1 MKVLVQAPVFTSSGY
16 GEHSR
21 LLMRSL
27 LSLGEK
33 KIDLYL
39 DPLNWGNTSWIM
51 PDSVLEEKCHQLAL
65 KNSLYKESTNNS
77 ADYDVQIHVGI
88 PNEFSKMAPY
98 SVLVTAGI
106 ETDRV
111 SPEWLSCI
119 NNRGVNKI
127 IVPSSHAR
135 AGFKN
140 TAYLVSSDSPE
151 KTVTLECQAEVDVVP
166 YPVRQVE
173 SKNLELNL
181 STKFNFLS
189 VAMMTPRKNLNNTIT
204 WFLEEF
210 RDNPDVGLV
219 LKTGLGKSTNIDR
232 AKTYKTLNKITS
244 QFEDRKCKIYLLHGN
259 LSEGEMRSLYENPK
273 IKAIISATHGE
284 GFGLPLFEAAG
295 YGLPVIATDWSAHT
309 EFLKAE
315 VSVSKGAKIEEKNMF
330 CAVNYDLAPV
340 QPSAVWK
347 DIIVEDSQ
355 WAFPSKDHF
364 KSQLRKVKNN
374 YNEHKETAL
383 ILKEALTRTYTEEK
397 VYDKMLESIFGEDM
411 LSVMDLESIKIEDI
425 PKISIITS
433 VYNGDDYIQGF
444 MEDITSQN
452 IFKEKCEL
460 IMINANS
467 PGNEEKVILEFQ
479 KKFPNNIK
487 YKKLEEDPGIYGT
500 WNVALSMA
508 TGEFITNANL
518 DDRKSPESILAHAEE
533 LVNNPEIDLVY
544 SDMLITK
551 EINETWSENSSNG
564 ERYTMPNF
572 SLGALKMVNMPHAAP
587 MWRKSL
593 HNKYGVFDDSFRSAG
608 DWEMWLR
615 AASRG
620 SRFKKIDGFYNLYC
634 FNPKG
639 VSTNPD
645 NFSWKQEEERRVY
658 EKYNS

>member
-21 LLMRSL
+21 LLMQSL
-27 LSLGEK
+27 LSLGK
-33 KIDLYL
+33 NKIDLFL
-39 DPLNWGNTSWIM
+39 DPLSWGNTSWIM
-51 PDSVLEEKCHQLAL
+51 SDSELEKKCHELAL
-65 KNSLYKESTNNS
+65 KNSIYKESEQGL
-77 ADYDVQIHVGI
+77 DYDVQIHVGL
-88 PNEFSKMAPY
+88 PNEFTKLAPF

-111 SPEWLSCI
+111 SPEWLSAI
-119 NNRGVNKI
+119 QTRGINKI
-127 IVPSSHAR
+127 IVPSEHSK
-135 AGFKN
+135 AGFAN
-140 TAYLVSSDSPE
+140 TAYIINSDDHSSN
-151 KTVTLECQAEVDVVP
+151 KTLECTVDIDVVP
-166 YPVRQVE
+166 YPVKEIEEQH
-173 SKNLELNL
+173 LDLNL
-181 STKFNFLS
+181 NTDFNFLS
-189 VAMMTPRKNLNNTIT
+189 VAMMTPRKNLSNTLK

-210 RDNPDVGLV
+210 KDNPNVGLV

-232 AKTYKTLNKITS
+232 TKIYKSLKKITS
-244 QFEDRKCKIYLLHGN
+244 KFENKKCKVYLLHGN
-259 LSEGEMRSLYENPK
+259 LSEGEMKSLYQNPK
-273 IKAIISATHGE
+273 IKALISTTHGE
-284 GFGLPLFEAAG
+284 GFGLPLFEAAS

-315 VSVSKGAKIEEKNMF
+315 VSNSKKASVVKRNMF
-330 CAVNYDLAPV
+330 CAVDYELKPV
-340 QPSAVWK
+340 QKEAVWK
-347 DIIVEDSQ
+347 GIITEDSK
-355 WAFPSKDHF
+355 WAYPMKGHF

-374 YNEHKETAL
+374 YKKHKDTAL
-383 ILKEALTRTYTEEK
+383 ILKDAIVNTYTQEK
-397 VYDKMLESIFGEDM
+397 VYQKMLDSIFGEDM

-444 MEDITSQN
+444 MDDITSQN

-533 LVNNPEIDLVY
+533 LVNNPEVDLVY

-551 EINETWSENSSNG
+551 ETNETWSENSSNG
-564 ERYTMPNF
+564 EKYTMPNF

-593 HNKYGVFDDSFRSAG
+593 HDKYGVFDDSFKSAG

-645 NFSWKQEEERRVY
+645 NFSWKEEEERRVY

>member
-1 MKVLVQAPVFTSSGY
+1 MKVLIQAPVFTSSGY

-27 LSLGEK
+27 FSLGEK
-33 KIDLYL
+33 KLDLYV
-39 DPLNWGNTSWIM
+39 DPLNWGNTSWIVS
-51 PDSVLEEKCHQLAL
+51 DCKIEEKCHELAL
-65 KNSLYKESTNNS
+65 KNSLYKESTNNNPE
-77 ADYDVQIHVGI
+77 YDVQIHVGI
-88 PNEFSKMAPY
+88 PNEFVKSAPY

-111 SPEWLSCI
+111 SPEWLASI
-119 NNRGVNKI
+119 NSRGINKI
-127 IVPSSHAR
+127 IVPSEHAR

-140 TAYLVSSDSPE
+140 TAYLVSDGTSE
-151 KTVTLECQAEVDVVP
+151 KSKTLECKADVEVVP
-166 YPVRQVE
+166 YPARHVQVE
-173 SKNLELNL
+173 DLDINLT
-181 STKFNFLS
+181 TKFNFLS
-189 VAMMTPRKNLNNTIT
+189 VAMMTPRKNLNNTLV

-210 RDNPDVGLV
+210 KENPDVGLL

-232 AKTYKTLNKITS
+232 NKIYKTLKKITS
-244 QFEDRKCKIYLLHGN
+244 EFDDIKCKVYLLHGN

-273 IKAIISATHGE
+273 IKAIVSTTHGE
-284 GFGLPLFEAAG
+284 GFGLPLFEAAS

-315 VSVSKGAKIEEKNMF
+315 VSVSKGAQIEERNMF
-330 CAVNYDLAPV
+330 CAVDYDLAPV
-340 QPSAVWK
+340 QSSAVWK
-347 DIIVEDSQ
+347 DIITEDSQ
-355 WAFPSKDHF
+355 WAFPSGEHF
-364 KSQLRKVKNN
+364 KSQLRKMFNN
-374 YNEHKETAL
+374 YSEHKETAL
-383 ILKEALTRTYTEEK
+383 ILKDALVRTYTEEK
-397 VYDKMLESIFGEDM
+397 VYEKMLDSVFGEDI
-411 LSVMDLESIKIEDI
+411 LSIMDLRSIKIKDI

-433 VYNGDDYIQGF
+433 VYDGDEYIQSF
-444 MEDITSQN
+444 MEDITSQS

-460 IMINANS
+460 VMINANS
-467 PGNEEKVILEFQ
+467 PGNEEETILEFQ
-479 KKFPNNIK
+479 KRFPNNIK
-487 YKKLEEDPGIYGT
+487 YKKLPDDPGIYGT

-518 DDRKSPESILAHAEE
+518 DDRKSPESILAHAQE

-551 EINETWSENSSNG
+551 EINETWDQNSSNG
-564 ERYTMPNF
+564 EKYTMPNF

-587 MWRKSL
+587 MWRKSI
-593 HNKYGVFDDSFRSAG
+593 HDKYGVFDESFRSAG

-645 NFSWKQEEERRVY
+645 NFSWKEEEERRVY

>member
-1 MKVLVQAPVFTSSGY
+1 MKILIQAPVFTSSGY

-27 LSLGEK
+27 LSLK
-33 KIDLYL
+33 NKSLDLFL
-39 DPLNWGNTSWIM
+39 DPLGWGNTSWISTD
-51 PDSVLEEKCHQLAL
+51 PELEETCHQLAV
-65 KNSLYKESTNNS
+65 KNSLYKESTNNRPE
-77 ADYDVQIHVGI
+77 YDVQIQVGM
-88 PNEFSKMAPY
+88 PNEFTKSAPY
-98 SVLVTAGI
+98 SIMVTAGI

-111 SPEWLSCI
+111 SPEWLSAI
-119 NNRGVNKI
+119 KERKINKI
-127 IVPSSHAR
+127 IVPSEHAR
-135 AGFKN
+135 STFVN
-140 TAYLVSSDSPE
+140 TAYMMKNNNSNN
-151 KTVTLECQAEVDVVP
+151 TLECLAEVEVVP
-166 YPVRQVE
+166 YPFREIKPEQID
-173 SKNLELNL
+173 LP
-181 STKFNFLS
+181 TTTDFNFLS
-189 VAMMTPRKNLNNTIT
+189 VAMFTPRKNLINTIT

-210 RDNPDVGLV
+210 ENDSDVGLI
-219 LKTGLGKSTNIDR
+219 LKTGLGRSTNLDKDKIF
-232 AKTYKTLNKITS
+232 KTLKKITS
-244 QFEDRKCKIYLLHGN
+244 QFKNKKCKVYLLHGN
-259 LSEGEMRSLYENPK
+259 LSEQEMRGLYESDK
-273 IKAIISATHGE
+273 ISCLVSATHGE

-295 YGLPVIATDWSAHT
+295 HGLPIVATDWSAHT

-315 VSVSKGAKIEEKNMF
+315 VSASKEASLVKKNMF
-330 CAVNYDLAPV
+330 CAVDYTLDTV
-340 QPSAVWK
+340 QPEATWPEVITEGAKWSYPS
-347 DIIVEDSQ
+347 IDS
-355 WAFPSKDHF
+355 F

-374 YNEHKETAL
+374 YSKHKETAL
-383 ILKEALTRTYTEEK
+383 ILKDAIRKTYTESK
-397 VYDKMLESIFGEDM
+397 VYEKMLESIFGEDM
-411 LSVMDLESIKIEDI
+411 LSVMDLESTKIEDI

-433 VYNGDDYIQGF
+433 VYNGDDYIRGF

-452 IFKEKCEL
+452 VFKEKCEL

-479 KKFPNNIK
+479 DKFPNNIK

-564 ERYTMPNF
+564 EKYTMPNF

-593 HNKYGVFDDSFRSAG
+593 HDKYGVFDDSFKSAG

-645 NFSWKQEEERRVY
+645 NFSWKEEEERRVY

>member
-33 KIDLYL
+33 KLDLYV
-39 DPLNWGNTSWIM
+39 DPLNWGNTSWIVS
-51 PDSVLEEKCHQLAL
+51 DCQIEEKCHELAL
-65 KNSLYKESTNNS
+65 KNSLYKESTNNNPE
-77 ADYDVQIHVGI
+77 YDVQIHVGI
-88 PNEFSKMAPY
+88 PNEFTKSAPY
-98 SVLVTAGI
+98 SVLVSAGI

-111 SPEWLSCI
+111 SPEWLASI
-119 NNRGVNKI
+119 NTRGINKI
-127 IVPSSHAR
+127 IVPSEHAR

-140 TAYLVSSDSPE
+140 TAYLVNDGTSE
-151 KTVTLECQAEVDVVP
+151 QRRTLECKADVEVVP
-166 YPVRQVE
+166 YPVRQVQAE
-173 SKNLELNL
+173 DLDINLT
-181 STKFNFLS
+181 TKFNFLS
-189 VAMMTPRKNLNNTIT
+189 VAMMSPRKNLNNTLV

-210 RDNPDVGLV
+210 RDNPDVGLI

-232 AKTYKTLNKITS
+232 NKIYKTLKKITS
-244 QFEDRKCKIYLLHGN
+244 ELDDIKCKVYLLHGN

-273 IKAIISATHGE
+273 IKAIVSTTHGE
-284 GFGLPLFEAAG
+284 GFGLPLFEAAS
-295 YGLPVIATDWSAHT
+295 YGLPVIATDWSAHI

-315 VSVSKGAKIEEKNMF
+315 VSVSKEAQIEERNMF
-330 CAVNYDLAPV
+330 CAVDYDLAPV

-347 DIIVEDSQ
+347 DIITEDSQ
-355 WAFPSKDHF
+355 WAFPSAEHF
-364 KSQLRKVKNN
+364 KSQLRKMFNN

-383 ILKEALTRTYTEEK
+383 ILKDALIKTYTPEK
-397 VYDKMLESIFGEDM
+397 VYEKMLDSIFGEDM
-411 LSVMDLESIKIEDI
+411 LSVMDLQSVKIEDV

-433 VYNGDDYIQGF
+433 VYDGDEYIQSF
-444 MEDITSQN
+444 MEDITSQS

-467 PGNEEKVILEFQ
+467 PGNEEETILEFQ
-479 KKFPNNIK
+479 KRFPNNIK
-487 YKKLEEDPGIYGT
+487 YKKLADDPGIYGT

-533 LVNNPEIDLVY
+533 LVNRPEIDLVY

-551 EINETWSENSSNG
+551 EINETWDQNSSNG
-564 ERYTMPNF
+564 EKYTMPNF

-587 MWRKSL
+587 MWRKSI
-593 HNKYGVFDDSFRSAG
+593 HDKYGVFDESFRSAG

-645 NFSWKQEEERRVY
+645 NFSWKEEEERRVY